1 MATETD
7 ILTKAVDKG
16 CGVMEKVSHRLWDR
30 EDLVQAESAGRFR
43 NEDSLDAPSGQI
55 EINSCILVAFN
66 SARPP
71 KGQTIVLSPKRDT
84 SSFSHHR
91 QSTCFHEPLARFL
104 GGPSHLKPLTSDQSP
119 SHNDDKT

>member
-1 MATETD
+1 MTTEIE

-30 EDLVQAESAGRFR
+30 EDLVQAESASRFR
-43 NEDSLDAPSGQI
+43 DEDSLDAPSDQI
-55 EINSCILVAFN
+55 EISSLSWLPSTARACRRGKLSSCRPNETLPRFRTTARSHAF
-66 SARPP
+66 
-71 KGQTIVLSPKRDT
+71 T
-84 SSFSHHR
+84 S
-91 QSTCFHEPLARFL
+91 LLRFL